1 MKISNELRDRAHAIA
16 KAHGFHNEKQEPEH
30 FLMLVITEIAEM
42 VEADRKDFHASGEV
56 VKDTVEDEI
65 ADIVIRLMDFCGEY
79 NIDVDEFTI
88 PEHVNPV
95 RLPITQYAYRLT
107 QTLVT
112 NNIAPIATRINDV
125 LYIINNMCR
134 AYDIDVDKFVERK
147 MKYNEKREMLNG
159 KRY

>member
-1 MKISNELRDRAHAIA
+1 MDISNELRDRAYAIA
-16 KAHGFHNEKQEPEH
+16 KAHGFHDEKHEPEH

-42 VEADRKDFHASGEV
+42 VEADRNDFHASGDA
-56 VKDTVEDEI
+56 VKDTMEDEI

-88 PEHVNPV
+88 PEHVKPI

-107 QTLVT
+107 QMLVT
-112 NNIAPIATRINDV
+112 NHLAPIATRINDV
-125 LYIINNMCR
+125 LYLINNMCR
-134 AYDIDVDKFVERK
+134 AYDIDVDKFVELK
-147 MKYNEKREMLNG
+147 MNYNEAREYRNG